1 MTSTT
6 SRRTIMIAAASVP
19 AMAVLPAA
27 AATPAFEQAADPI
40 FAAIE
45 AHQKASSEH
54 DAAMTAISLYHESQ
68 EQAGASFQDVIEHPE
83 FKKLERGGDR
93 AGDAAHAAAC
103 EMVATVPTTAAGIKA
118 LVRVVQTDT
127 SGFLG
132 LYFLPDPDKDCE
144 EAFYETLQTALERL
158 PA

>member
-27 AATPAFEQAADPI
+27 AATSAFEQAADPI

-54 DAAMTAISLYHESQ
+54 DAAMTAIGQYHDSQ
-68 EQAGASFQDVIEHPE
+68 EQAGVSFQDVIEHPE
-83 FKKLERGGDR
+83 FKELERRADR
-93 AGDAAHAAAC
+93 AGHAAHVAAC
-103 EMVATVPTTAAGIKA
+103 EMVSTVPTTAAGIKA
-118 LVRVVQTDT
+118 LVRVAHADT
-127 SGFLG
+127 SGVLG

-158 PA
+158 AA